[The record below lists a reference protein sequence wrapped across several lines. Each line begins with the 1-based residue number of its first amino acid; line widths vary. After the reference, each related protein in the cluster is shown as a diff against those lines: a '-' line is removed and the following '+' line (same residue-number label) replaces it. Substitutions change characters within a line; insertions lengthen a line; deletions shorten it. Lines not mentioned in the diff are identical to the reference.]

1 LRIQEISKVLFDTAT
16 EGLLITNGHGTI
28 QTINP
33 RIEELFGYTKD
44 ELVGQKVE
52 VLIPAHLRH
61 GHVSQREKYH
71 QKPSKRTMGQGLNL
85 LGQCKDGSTVP
96 IEISL
101 NHFEINN
108 EQMVMAL
115 ISDISKRVEILK
127 QLQKEKE
134 TEQMYLDIAGT
145 MFVILDENFGV
156 KLINQKG
163 AAILGLTSNEVLQ
176 QNWLT
181 QFTPEHQHAK
191 FKSFLQPF
199 LQKKQRG
206 KFEGIILNDKQEE
219 LIISWN
225 LVSVTDENGN
235 INGILGSGEDITQQK
250 LAEQKLAQLNIDL
263 EYRVNQR
270 TKALEKSQML
280 YKMIARNFPN
290 GVINV
295 LDSQLNY
302 IFVEGQ
308 ELYKNGITNEKL
320 VGTSYL
326 ERLNPNYITTIK
338 EHLTQALNGVDTSFE
353 LETENGIYNMSAVG
367 LKEADESISQVL
379 VVEQNITKQKNAE
392 LEMIKALDKEREL
405 NELKSRFVSMASHEF
420 RTPLTTVLSSA
431 NLMTKYAQNSDFE
444 ERQEK
449 QIGRI
454 KSSVRQL
461 TNLLED
467 FLSIEKL
474 EAGKIAISPSLFELQ
489 EWMNDLV
496 EEMNLQVKNGQI
508 IVCNQ
513 QGSDTV
519 WTDKKLLKNILYNL
533 ISNAIKYSPEDQSID
548 ITVQVNT
555 TSIDIQVQDGGIG
568 IPEEEQ
574 AQLFERFFRAKNVT
588 NIQGT
593 GLGLSIVKKY
603 IELLKGQIS
612 FTSEYGKGSN
622 FRITIPNTKPEQ

>member
-1 LRIQEISKVLFDTAT
+1 MLFETAT
-16 EGLLITNGHGTI
+16 EGLLITDSKGII

-33 RIEELFGYTKD
+33 RVEELFGYSKE
-44 ELVGQKVE
+44 ELVGQAVE
-52 VLIPAHLRH
+52 VLVPSHLRG
-61 GHVSQREKYH
+61 GHVGQRNKYH

-85 LGQCKDGSTVP
+85 LGQCKDGSTFP

-101 NHFEINN
+101 NHFEVKNA
-108 EQMVMAL
+108 QMVMAL
-115 ISDISKRVEILK
+115 ISDISKRVDILK

-145 MFVILDENFGV
+145 MFLILDNDFSV

-163 AAILGLTSNEVLQ
+163 AAILGMTSSEVLQ
-176 QNWLT
+176 HNWLK
-181 QFTPEHQHAK
+181 QFTPTEHQTE
-191 FKSFLQPF
+191 FKNFLLPF
-199 LQKKQRG
+199 LEKKQRG
-206 KFEGIILNDKQEE
+206 KFEGIVINGLQEE
-219 LIISWN
+219 RIISWN
-225 LVSVTDENGN
+225 FVTVTDDDGN

-250 LAEQKLAQLNIDL
+250 LAEHKLAQLNADL

-280 YKMIARNFPN
+280 YRMIARNFPN

-302 IFVEGQ
+302 VFVEGQ
-308 ELYKNGITNEKL
+308 ELYKNGITNETL

-326 ERLNPNYITTIK
+326 ERLNPDYKTTIK
-338 EHLTQALNGVDTSFE
+338 KHLTQALDGIDTSFE
-353 LETENGIYNMSAVG
+353 LETEKGVYNICAVG
-367 LKEADESISQVL
+367 LKEVDDTISQVL

-454 KSSVRQL
+454 KNSVRQL

-474 EAGKIAISPSLFELQ
+474 EAGKISISPSDFILQ
-489 EWMNDLV
+489 DWMQDLV
-496 EEMNLQVKNGQI
+496 EEMNLQTKAGQNILYHQNG
-508 IVCNQ
+508 NNA
-513 QGSDTV
+513 V

-533 ISNAIKYSPEDQSID
+533 ITNAIKYSPEEKNID
-548 ITVQVNT
+548 IRVNVEE
-555 TSIDIQVQDGGIG
+555 SIFEIEIQDQGIG
-568 IPEEEQ
+568 IPEDEQ
-574 AQLFERFFRAKNVT
+574 AQLFERFFRAKNAT

-603 IELLKGQIS
+603 VELLKGSIA
-612 FTSEYGKGSN
+612 FTSEYGKGSI
-622 FRITIPNTKPEQ
+622 FRLTIPNIKQAQ

>member
-1 LRIQEISKVLFDTAT
+1 MLFETAT
-16 EGLLITNGHGTI
+16 EGLLITDSKGII

-33 RIEELFGYTKD
+33 RVEELFGYSKE
-44 ELVGQKVE
+44 ELVGQAVE
-52 VLIPAHLRH
+52 VLVPSHLRG
-61 GHVSQREKYH
+61 GHVGQRNKYH

-85 LGQCKDGSTVP
+85 LGQCKDGSTFP

-101 NHFEINN
+101 NHFEVKNA
-108 EQMVMAL
+108 QMVMAL
-115 ISDISKRVEILK
+115 ISDISKRVDILK

-145 MFVILDENFGV
+145 MFLILDNDFSV

-163 AAILGLTSNEVLQ
+163 AAILGMTSSEVLQ
-176 QNWLT
+176 HNWLK
-181 QFTPEHQHAK
+181 QFTPQEHQTV
-191 FKSFLQPF
+191 FKNFLLPF
-199 LQKKQRG
+199 LEKKQRG
-206 KFEGIILNDKQEE
+206 KFEGIVINGLQEE
-219 LIISWN
+219 RIISWN
-225 LVSVTDENGN
+225 FVTVTDDNGN

-250 LAEQKLAQLNIDL
+250 EAEQKLAQLNADL

-280 YKMIARNFPN
+280 YRMIARNFPN

-302 IFVEGQ
+302 VFVEGQ
-308 ELYKNGITNEKL
+308 ELYKNGITNETL

-326 ERLNPNYITTIK
+326 ERLNPDYKTTIK
-338 EHLTQALNGVDTSFE
+338 KHLTQALDGIDTSFE
-353 LETENGIYNMSAVG
+353 LETEKGVYNISAVG
-367 LKEADESISQVL
+367 LKEVDDTISQVL

-454 KSSVRQL
+454 KNSVRQL

-474 EAGKIAISPSLFELQ
+474 EAGKISISPSDFILQ
-489 EWMNDLV
+489 DWMQDLV
-496 EEMNLQVKNGQI
+496 EEMNLQTKAGQNILYHQNG
-508 IVCNQ
+508 NNA
-513 QGSDTV
+513 V

-533 ISNAIKYSPEDQSID
+533 ITNAIKYSPEEKNID
-548 ITVQVNT
+548 IRVNVEE
-555 TSIDIQVQDGGIG
+555 SIFEIEIQDQGIG
-568 IPEEEQ
+568 IPEDEQ
-574 AQLFERFFRAKNVT
+574 AQLFERFFRAKNAT

-603 IELLKGQIS
+603 VELLKGSIA
-612 FTSEYGKGSN
+612 FTSEYGKGSI
-622 FRITIPNTKPEQ
+622 FRLTIPNIKQAQ